1 MSEKSFFKGVAIVF
15 AVVAF
20 CGVAVNVIAGKK
32 LRSALAGLPG
42 ARVEFKKASVSLIG
56 GNVELRDVDFALTDS
71 TGVTPDVKGHV
82 KTLRLERIRWFRLL
96 KGEADAGPV
105 KARAMHLYSC
115 VEQEELAL
123 RLGKVSAMWYDV
135 LLDSLYVS
143 PLNIPRL
150 VSSRQVAVDSIGLRG
165 TRAVILQDDR
175 YAPAVPYDTFQES
188 LNAVPWPLKIG
199 KLDARLQDF
208 TFLWEVTHK
217 NRGAFPMKNV
227 ALAVN
232 SVSNAEDNVME
243 LRLSSGQKGH
253 SRMDMKLFVR
263 NDKAE
268 STQGVMHIYNLD
280 ASHLDG
286 FLRPL
291 FGATAQAR
299 IHQIECIFKGNK
311 HTMKEDFCMAYENL
325 AVKAWKDEYAP
336 YRLVAKNSGAL
347 TFMANLVL
355 PKANPLSSGREPKRV
370 AVEFKR
376 DPMLPY
382 PSYLIQNI
390 TMGAL
395 RTVLPGGRIHKIHQ
409 K

>member
-1 MSEKSFFKGVAIVF
+1 
-15 AVVAF
+15 
-20 CGVAVNVIAGKK
+20 
-32 LRSALAGLPG
+32 
-42 ARVEFKKASVSLIG
+42 
-56 GNVELRDVDFALTDS
+56 
-71 TGVTPDVKGHV
+71 
-82 KTLRLERIRWFRLL
+82 
-96 KGEADAGPV
+96 
-105 KARAMHLYSC
+105 
-115 VEQEELAL
+115 
-123 RLGKVSAMWYDV
+123 
-135 LLDSLYVS
+135 
-143 PLNIPRL
+143 
-150 VSSRQVAVDSIGLRG
+150 
-165 TRAVILQDDR
+165 
-175 YAPAVPYDTFQES
+175 
-188 LNAVPWPLKIG
+188 
-199 KLDARLQDF
+199 
-208 TFLWEVTHK
+208 
-217 NRGAFPMKNV
+217 MKNV

-280 ASHLDG
+280 ASKLDG

-299 IHQIECIFKGNK
+299 IHQIECIFKGDK